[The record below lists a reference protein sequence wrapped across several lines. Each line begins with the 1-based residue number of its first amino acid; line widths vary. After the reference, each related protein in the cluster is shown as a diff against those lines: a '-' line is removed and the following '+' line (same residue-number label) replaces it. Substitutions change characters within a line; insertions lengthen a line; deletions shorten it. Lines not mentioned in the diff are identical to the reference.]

1 VSPYFDSSVVTKWYL
16 PEPDSAAAL
25 RLRARFAPPAVL
37 THLHRVELTTAWQQ
51 KVYRKELPAAVV
63 ARALGDLNDDV
74 AAGIWIAP
82 AYDLVDVHARAE
94 ALSQRHAATL
104 GVRSLDVLHVAA
116 ALALEAQR
124 FVTNDNRQGLLA
136 QAVGLKLVRLRK
148 S

>member
-1 VSPYFDSSVVTKWYL
+1 MSPYFDSSVVTKWYL

-63 ARALGDLNDDV
+63 ARALGDLGDDV
-74 AAGIWIAP
+74 AAGIWIVP
-82 AYDLVDVHARAE
+82 AYDLVDVHSRAE
-94 ALSQRHAATL
+94 LLSQRHAATL
-104 GVRSLDVLHVAA
+104 GVRSLDILHVAA
-116 ALALEAQR
+116 ALALDAQE
-124 FVTNDNRQGLLA
+124 FVTNDDRQGLLA